1 MSRPFSRRSLSF
13 LFVLAAFQNLALAD
27 TAPRPLRAS
36 QVMALEAG
44 KALQSNL
51 AQDIR
56 ERGLSFSPDEEFLQ
70 LVVRAGADPN
80 VVAAL
85 KAAKVDTAGEVKPDK
100 QLLQQLSDAAVLFN
114 EKKYGE
120 AGAKLSDALD
130 TSFARVETGYVMAAL
145 LQEQKKP
152 DVAVS
157 VYEEILEKE
166 PDFPEVHGK
175 LSVALYQVGDGENA
189 LHEAKLAIQQ
199 NPNDAE
205 AHKAEG
211 LALSFAG
218 RFDAAVVE
226 YKEALRIKP
235 DYAVVRYDLGL
246 LYYNRHSYDDAI
258 AEYKKAIALDPK
270 VGFYHY
276 NLALA
281 YKKNG
286 DIRSSIAENREAKR
300 VDPNDPYARQNLA
313 SALMEESPGEAIKEL
328 QELERLFPNF
338 GVCHICLGRAL
349 VWQGDLKAAEAE
361 FRKANEVDPTDPNG
375 HRGLASIQEKQKNFD
390 AALEEYRIAERIAPE
405 DSGTRQDIANLL
417 IAKKDYTGAMDE
429 LKQAE
434 AENESSW
441 KIHELYAQALLGAG
455 QTDLAIGEFK
465 EAIAL
470 DPTQAKVKMELGTA
484 LEKKGDW
491 AAALTQYRD
500 AALADRSARTKAQP
514 GQPIYICG
522 QECSDAYTAV
532 QGRFADY
539 LVKLKAEGKA
549 AEAADLQKSVAQ
561 LEGSA
566 GTEQKVQLALKA
578 GDDAFQMKKIE
589 EAEKSYKRAVEL
601 AGSLPPGDESLIAA
615 LGRLGNAYA
624 MRQDYTDAEATL
636 HRQLEIVEKTFGPES
651 EKVFNPLRF
660 LGQIEMMQKHYKEAE
675 SYLQRALDIN
685 TRSVGDNNPMAVESL
700 RGLAHLYEVQGDWPK
715 AEVYLLRAVKGA
727 EGAGN
732 GMVTI
737 PLWGLCDLYDRWDKP
752 DKGQPCWHRAT
763 DLMATQFGENSP
775 NLTESLA
782 SEAKALR
789 KLGRADE
796 AEKVEERIAKI
807 HRTSE

>member
-1 MSRPFSRRSLSF
+1 MSRIWSWRSLSF
-13 LFVLAAFQNLALAD
+13 LFVLTILQALVLAD
-27 TAPRPLRAS
+27 ATPRPLRAS

-44 KALQSNL
+44 KALSSNL
-51 AQDIR
+51 VHDIR
-56 ERGLSFSPDEEFLQ
+56 ERGLSFTPDEEFLQ
-70 LVVRAGADPN
+70 LMVRAGADAN
-80 VVAAL
+80 VLSAL
-85 KAAKVDTAGEVKPDK
+85 KAAKVDSAGEVKPDK
-100 QLLQQLSDAAVLFN
+100 QLLQQLSDAAVLLN

-130 TSFARVETGYVMAAL
+130 TSFARIETGYVMAAL
-145 LQEQKKP
+145 VQVQEKP
-152 DVAVS
+152 SVAVS

-166 PDFPEVHGK
+166 PDFPEVYGK
-175 LSVALYQVGDGENA
+175 LSIALYQMGDGERA

-211 LALSFAG
+211 LALSFEG
-218 RFDAAVVE
+218 RYDAALAE

-235 DYAVVRYDLGL
+235 DYSMVRYDLGL

-258 AEYKKAIALDPK
+258 AEYKKAITLDPN
-270 VGFYHY
+270 VAFYHY

-281 YKKNG
+281 YKAKG
-286 DIRSSIAENREAKR
+286 DIRSAIAENREAKR

-328 QELERLFPNF
+328 QELERLFPSF
-338 GVCHICLGRAL
+338 EVCHICLGRAL
-349 VWQGDLKAAEAE
+349 VWKGDLKAAEAE
-361 FRKANEVDPTDPNG
+361 FRKANELDPSDPNG
-375 HRGLASIQEKQKNFD
+375 HRGLASIQEKQKNVD
-390 AALEEYRIAERIAPE
+390 GALAEYRIAEQIAPE
-405 DSGTRQDIANLL
+405 DSETRQDIASLL
-417 IAKKDYTGAMDE
+417 IGKKDYTRAMEE

-441 KIHELYAQALLGAG
+441 KVHELYAQALLGAG
-455 QTDLAIGEFK
+455 ETDLAIGEFK

-470 DPTQAKVKMELGTA
+470 DATQAKVKMELGTA

-491 AAALTQYRD
+491 AAAFTQYRD
-500 AALADRSARTKAQP
+500 AALADTTTRLKAQP
-514 GQPIYICG
+514 GQPIYVCG
-522 QECSDAYTAV
+522 QECGDAYAAA

-539 LVKLKAEGKA
+539 LVKLKTEGKGTEA
-549 AEAADLQKSVAQ
+549 AELQKKVAE
-561 LEGSA
+561 LENSA
-566 GTEQKVQLALKA
+566 GTEQKVQLALKT
-578 GDDAFQMKKIE
+578 GDEAFQVKKIE

-601 AGSLPPGDESLIAA
+601 AGSLPPGDENLIAA

-624 MRQDYTDAEATL
+624 MRQDYSDAVATF
-636 HRQLEIVEKTFGPES
+636 HRQLEIVQKNFGPES
-651 EKVFNPLRF
+651 EKASNPLRY
-660 LGQIEMMQKHYKEAE
+660 LGQLEVVQKHYKEAE
-675 SYLQRALDIN
+675 SYLQRALAIN
-685 TRSVGDNNPMAVESL
+685 TRSVGDNNLLAVESL
-700 RGLAHLYEVQGDWPK
+700 RGMAHLYEEQSDWPK

-732 GMVTI
+732 GMVMI

-752 DKGQPCWHRAT
+752 DKGQACWHRAT
-763 DLMATQFGENSP
+763 DLMAAQFGENSP
-775 NLTESLA
+775 NLTESLT

-789 KLGRADE
+789 KLGRVDE
-796 AEKVEERIAKI
+796 AAKLEERTAKI

>member
-1 MSRPFSRRSLSF
+1 MSGNIMSRYCSCRLLSF
-13 LFVLAAFQNLALAD
+13 LFVLAIFQGLALAD
-27 TAPRPLRAS
+27 SAPRPLGAS
-36 QVMALEAG
+36 QVMALQAG

-51 AQDIR
+51 AKDIR

-70 LVVRAGADPN
+70 LMVRAGADAN

-85 KAAKVDTAGEVKPDK
+85 KSAKVDTAAEVKPDK
-100 QLLQQLSDAAVLFN
+100 QLLRQLSDAAVLLN

-130 TSFARVETGYVMAAL
+130 SSFARIETGYVMAAL
-145 LQEQKKP
+145 LQAQEKP
-152 DVAVS
+152 EVAAS

-175 LSVALYQVGDGENA
+175 LSVALYQVGDGERA

-218 RFDAAVVE
+218 RYEAALAA

-235 DYAVVRYDLGL
+235 DYAMVRYDLGL

-258 AEYKKAIALDPK
+258 TEYKKAIALDPN

-281 YKKNG
+281 YKAKGN
-286 DIRSSIAENREAKR
+286 IRSAIAEDRVAKR

-338 GVCHICLGRAL
+338 EVCHICLGRAL
-349 VWQGDLKAAEAE
+349 VWQGDVKTAEVE
-361 FRKANEVDPTDPNG
+361 FRKANELDPTDPNG

-405 DSGTRQDIANLL
+405 DSETQQDIAKLL
-417 IAKKDYTGAMDE
+417 IAKKDYPGAMKE

-441 KIHELYAQALLGAG
+441 QIHELYAQALMGAG
-455 QTDLAIGEFK
+455 QTDLAVGEFK

-470 DPTQAKVKMELGTA
+470 DPTQSRVKMELGTA

-491 AAALTQYRD
+491 PAALTQYRD
-500 AALADRSARTKAQP
+500 AALADTSARMKAHP
-514 GQPIYICG
+514 GQPIYVCG
-522 QECSDAYTAV
+522 PGMRRCLYGGA
-532 QGRFADY
+532 
-539 LVKLKAEGKA
+539 GKVRG
-549 AEAADLQKSVAQ
+549 L
-561 LEGSA
+561 
-566 GTEQKVQLALKA
+566 
-578 GDDAFQMKKIE
+578 
-589 EAEKSYKRAVEL
+589 
-601 AGSLPPGDESLIAA
+601 
-615 LGRLGNAYA
+615 
-624 MRQDYTDAEATL
+624 
-636 HRQLEIVEKTFGPES
+636 
-651 EKVFNPLRF
+651 
-660 LGQIEMMQKHYKEAE
+660 LGQ
-675 SYLQRALDIN
+675 
-685 TRSVGDNNPMAVESL
+685 
-700 RGLAHLYEVQGDWPK
+700 
-715 AEVYLLRAVKGA
+715 AEVRRQ
-727 EGAGN
+727 GN
-732 GMVTI
+732 G
-737 PLWGLCDLYDRWDKP
+737 GCR
-752 DKGQPCWHRAT
+752 
-763 DLMATQFGENSP
+763 F
-775 NLTESLA
+775 TEECCTA
-782 SEAKALR
+782 
-789 KLGRADE
+789 
-796 AEKVEERIAKI
+796 
-807 HRTSE
+807 